1 VNEIGLEESTPNFL
15 CCCILFTVC
24 KRKNGETLE
33 QTEISPVGFSEQKK
47 IRITPNGLLIYPT
60 PTSTATHPNHPTKL

>member
-1 VNEIGLEESTPNFL
+1 VNEIGLEESIPNSL
-15 CCCILFTVC
+15 CCCILFASE
-24 KRKNGETLE
+24 RKNGETLQ

-60 PTSTATHPNHPTKL
+60 STSTAMHPNHPLKL